1 MIIYDLSHRA
11 SLMDF
16 GIEIP
21 IMDEKVIKTI
31 EYLKNHPVLGPHFD
45 RLSKSRVTETI
56 TRDDLLTTH
65 SEEYVRKLLSDGL
78 EQEIMAAY
86 ELIDDFGNYNRYD
99 PAKALF
105 PLSRLMENELNKAAG
120 TLECCK
126 TALDTGFCFYLGGGS
141 HHAQKDFGAGFC
153 VLNDVV
159 LSLRILQ
166 HKGKIKNAWVIDV
179 DAHKG
184 DGTSALTYSDPS
196 IRTLS
201 IHMAKGWPLDREES
215 MFPLS
220 FIPSDIE
227 IPVEEGEDHLYN
239 EKLKKGLTSLSLFGS
254 PDIALVVSGTDPF
267 EKDELKSSSGINLTL
282 EQMMERDRL
291 VYDFLK
297 DRNIPSAY
305 IMSGGYGRECWIVY
319 AKFLEWVLGNSLSN
333 YVAK

>member
-1 MIIYDLSHRA
+1 
-11 SLMDF
+11 
-16 GIEIP
+16 
-21 IMDEKVIKTI
+21 
-31 EYLKNHPVLGPHFD
+31 
-45 RLSKSRVTETI
+45 
-56 TRDDLLTTH
+56 
-65 SEEYVRKLLSDGL
+65 
-78 EQEIMAAY
+78 
-86 ELIDDFGNYNRYD
+86 
-99 PAKALF
+99 
-105 PLSRLMENELNKAAG
+105 AG
-120 TLECCK
+120 TLQCCE
-126 TALDTGFCFYLGGGS
+126 TALDNGFCFYLGGGS

-166 HKGKIKNAWVIDV
+166 HKGKIKSAWVIDV

-227 IPVEEGEDHLYN
+227 IPVEEGEDNLYN
-239 EKLKKGLTSLSLFGS
+239 EKLKEGLESLSLFGS
-254 PDIALVVSGTDPF
+254 PDIALVVSGTDPY

-291 VYDFLK
+291 VYNFLK

-305 IMSGGYGRECWIVY
+305 IMSGGYGKECWIVY
-319 AKFLEWVLGNSLSN
+319 AKFLEWVLGKS
-333 YVAK
+333 YK

>member
-16 GIEIP
+16 GIKIP

-31 EYLKNHPVLGPHFD
+31 EYLKSHPVIGSHFD
-45 RLSKSRVTETI
+45 SLSKSSVTETI
-56 TRDDLLTTH
+56 TKEDLLTTH
-65 SEEYVRKLLSDGL
+65 SEEYVSKLLSDGV
-78 EQEIMAAY
+78 EKEIMAAY
-86 ELIDDFGNYNRYD
+86 ELIDDLGNYNRYD

-105 PLSRLMENELNKAAG
+105 PLSRLMENELKKAAG

-166 HKGKIKNAWVIDV
+166 HKGKIRNAWVIDV

-196 IRTLS
+196 ICTLS

-227 IPVEEGEDHLYN
+227 IPIEEGEDHLYN
-239 EKLKKGLTSLSLFGS
+239 EKLKKGLKSLSLLGS
-254 PDIALVVSGTDPF
+254 PDIALVVSGTDPY
-267 EKDELKSSSGINLTL
+267 EKDALKSSSGINLTL

-305 IMSGGYGRECWIVY
+305 IMSGGYGKECWIVY
-319 AKFLEWVLGNSLSN
+319 AKFLEWVLGKSLSI
-333 YVAK
+333 YAAK